1 MENVVSVNY
10 EATGKSTTT
19 NSLGMREMQARVYA
33 AASSRFLLVKAP
45 PASGKSRALMFV
57 ALEKKKYANG
67 RMMEE
72 YIITFLTLN
81 LEKILPAFIDTTII
95 AAEITVVLSVYWLLE
110 MPNSSVTLMRNR
122 PGQFI
127 TIQRYSDII
136 IKHENT
142 TSQP

>member
-1 MENVVSVNY
+1 M
-10 EATGKSTTT
+10 
-19 NSLGMREMQARVYA
+19 
-33 AASSRFLLVKAP
+33 LVA
-45 PASGKSRALMFV
+45 F
-57 ALEKKKYANG
+57 EKKKYASG

-81 LEKILPAFIDTTII
+81 LEKILPAFIEITII

-110 MPNSSVTLMRNR
+110 MPNSSVTLIRNR

-127 TIQRYSDII
+127 TMHRYRDIS

-142 TSQP
+142 MSQP